1 MLYENHN
8 DFFKSIS
15 KQKLQRFLWH
25 TKYCPSSKILK
36 CVKFAD
42 HDFLSVDCQSQCYWE
57 KSMEKQNEL
66 H

>member
-1 MLYENHN
+1 MLYEDHN
-8 DFFKSIS
+8 NFFKSIS
-15 KQKLQRFLWH
+15 KQKLRFLWH